1 MLHFFSENK
10 IKGHLEIYK
19 RFNDGTEI
27 KVHDDHNTIVSGM
40 SVGLSYLFGGVGSQR
55 ISDYH
60 LDRFQV
66 GVSGAQALEVSSTYQ
81 LSSPLATA
89 GAYGTNRTLNVV
101 SGTQIVNGVLTAN
114 RVFALIPESHA
125 TRVTS
130 DSVRYTIVLDENTV
144 TNGVDLNEI
153 GLFMRNPSGG
163 ASTASILVA
172 YKYFSPITK
181 TSDFSL
187 IFRWTINF

>member
-1 MLHFFSENK
+1 MFRFFSDVK

-19 RFNDGTEI
+19 RFKDGFEEL
-27 KVHDDHNTIVSGM
+27 VHSDHNTIVSGM

-66 GVSGAQALEVSSTYQ
+66 GVSGAEALEVSSTYQ
-81 LSSPLATA
+81 LSAALSSASQ
-89 GAYGTNRTLNVV
+89 YGSNRTLNVV
-101 SGTQIVNGVLTAN
+101 SSIQIINGVLTAN
-114 RVFALIPESHA
+114 KVFALIPEAHA
-125 TRVTS
+125 TRLS
-130 DSVRYTIVLDENTV
+130 QDSVRYTLVLDENTV
-144 TNGVDLNEI
+144 NNIQLNEI
-153 GLFMRNPSGG
+153 GLFMRNPRGD
-163 ASTASILVA
+163 ASPASILVA

-181 TSDFSL
+181 TDDFSI